1 MARTTVTPEA
11 LTLNTRSA
19 DILETGGVSA
29 ATTSDGWAI
38 AAPVSSDSGGVLV
51 IRFWND
57 ATAATVSVKAGD
69 NPPAVR
75 AGLGDLEIVLGGS
88 DVRYGVFERARFL
101 QDDGTITL
109 IDSDDAVELSA
120 MYLPREYAV

>member
-1 MARTTVTPEA
+1 MGTTAVVPEA
-11 LTLNTRSA
+11 LVLNTRSA
-19 DILETGGVSA
+19 DILETGGQTA
-29 ATTSDGWAI
+29 LTTADGWAI

-51 IRFWND
+51 IRFWNSG
-57 ATAATVSVKAGD
+57 TAATVSVKSGD

-75 AGLGDLEIVLGGS
+75 AGLGDLEIVLATN

-109 IDSDDAVELSA
+109 IASDDEVELSA

>member
-1 MARTTVTPEA
+1 MGTTAVVPEA
-11 LTLNTRSA
+11 LVLNTRSA
-19 DILETGGVSA
+19 DILETGGQTA
-29 ATTSDGWAI
+29 LTTADGWAI

-51 IRFWND
+51 IRFWNSG
-57 ATAATVSVKAGD
+57 TAATVSVKSGD

-75 AGLGDLEIVLGGS
+75 AGLGDLEIVLATN

-109 IDSDDAVELSA
+109 IASDDEVELSA
-120 MYLPREYAV
+120 MYIPREYAV